1 MSEEKRFDLELTGQL
16 AEFDMSALP
25 EEEQVLASPWQHLAS
40 KLVWGVVFSTIT
52 IHFLYLDLILPAIGI
67 IWLVQALRPLR
78 RENGWLRLCYGLT
91 WVLCAVRLTGFAL
104 QGTLLPESA
113 LYAALK
119 LPVGLAVVAVWLV
132 FYFALWRGLLAI
144 ARRAGQENP
153 SAPGAA
159 MLMVWYG
166 ALMALALS
174 GVQQVGWFAFGLML
188 LLYFL
193 ILRSVWKT
201 LHFFEENGYVL
212 QPLQPHLSDRA
223 LTWLWLAVV
232 AAVITL
238 ALTFGTRYPM
248 DWQPRPAD
256 EQAGYEEIVENLRA
270 LGLPEDMVADLAGED
285 LAALAGAERVVWSG
299 NGTDRYVTDDGGK
312 ITFRTAAIRL
322 PHQGVGDRWAILHYF
337 VWEKMPQ
344 FRGTEA
350 LQLWAAY
357 RGSDGI
363 LPDEAL
369 TPRLRLLHA
378 GPSGLMTVSPQMET
392 VAGADDIFGLI
403 GPENEQIAVW
413 SMPREEGQVRGY
425 VLYGAQRTREEEM
438 IDFANCYHAMR
449 KKYPFVSAR
458 QDCARGLWS
467 DHVSFERMQNY
478 VYFLYDELN
487 QP

>member
-25 EEEQVLASPWQHLAS
+25 EEEQVLASPWQHLAN

-52 IHFLYLDLILPAIGI
+52 LHFLYLDLILPAIGI

-78 RENGWLRLCYGLT
+78 RENSWLRLCHGLT

-212 QPLQPHLSDRA
+212 QPLRPHLSDRA
-223 LTWLWLAVV
+223 LTWLWLAAVV
-232 AAVITL
+232 AVITL

-270 LGLPEDMVADLAGED
+270 LGLPEDMVADVAGED
-285 LAALAGAERVVWSG
+285 LAALADAERVLLGRSE
-299 NGTDRYVTDDGGK
+299 TFHTDDGGK
-312 ITFRTAAIRL
+312 LLCRSAAIRL
-322 PHQGVGDRWAILHYF
+322 PGEERWVTLQHF
-337 VWEKMPQ
+337 LWQEVPRH
-344 FRGTEA
+344 RGTEA
-350 LQLWAAY
+350 LQA
-357 RGSDGI
+357 I
-363 LPDEAL
+363 LLHEQYVPNGLVYFRADETL
-369 TPRLRLLHA
+369 PVRVRLLYEE
-378 GPSGLMTVSPQMET
+378 GE
-392 VAGADDIFGLI
+392 DIFTNS
-403 GPENEQIAVW
+403 PELVPMSTTSWFGDEYTARYASW
-413 SMPREEGQVRGY
+413 SLPRQGNRARGY
-425 VLYGAQRTREEEM
+425 LLYGVYRCDAVSMVTSTDYIHNQQ
-438 IDFANCYHAMR
+438 AV
-449 KKYPFVSAR
+449 YPALSAR
-458 QDCARGLWS
+458 QYAVNGFWGDDPKFRT
-467 DHVSFERMQNY
+467 MQY
-478 VYFLYDELN
+478 YLDIHYSEL
-487 QP
+487 QD

>member
-25 EEEQVLASPWQHLAS
+25 EEEQVLTSPWQHLAN
-40 KLVWGVVFSTIT
+40 KLVWGVIFSTIT
-52 IHFLYLDLILPAIGI
+52 LNFLYLDLILPAVGI

-78 RENGWLRLCYGLT
+78 RENGWLRLCGGLA
-91 WVLCAVRLTGFAL
+91 WVLCAARLISFTMK
-104 QGTLLPESA
+104 GTLLPESD
-113 LYAALK
+113 LYAALE
-119 LPVGLAVVAVWLV
+119 LPVGLAVAAVWLA
-132 FYFALWRGLLAI
+132 FYFTLWRGLLAVG
-144 ARRAGQENP
+144 RRAGQEQP
-153 SAPGAA
+153 SASGVV

-201 LHFFEENGYVL
+201 VQFLEETGYVL
-212 QPLQPHLSDRA
+212 QPLQLRISDRA
-223 LTWLWLAVV
+223 LTWLWLGIV
-232 AAVITL
+232 AAAIAL

-256 EQAGYEEIVENLRA
+256 EQTGYEEMAENLRA
-270 LGLPEDMVADLAGED
+270 LGLPEEMVVDLAAED
-285 LAALAGAERVVWSG
+285 LAALAGADKIVWSG
-299 NGTDRYVTDDGGK
+299 NGTDRFETDDGGK
-312 ITFRTAAIRL
+312 LAFRTAAIRL
-322 PHQGVGDRWAILHYF
+322 PHQGSGDRWAILHYF
-337 VWEKMPQ
+337 VWEEMPP

-357 RGSDGI
+357 RESDGV
-363 LPDEAL
+363 LPDETLA
-369 TPRLRLLHA
+369 PRLRLLYD
-378 GPSGLMTVSPQMET
+378 GPSGLMTASPRMET
-392 VAGADDIFGLI
+392 VAGANDIFGLF
-403 GPENEQIAVW
+403 GSEDEQVAAW
-413 SMPREEGQVRGY
+413 SLPRGEGQVRGY
-425 VLYGAQRTREEEM
+425 VLYGARRTGEGEM

-449 KKYPFVSAR
+449 KNYPFVSAR

-467 DHVSFERMQNY
+467 DYVSFARMQNY
-478 VYFLYDELN
+478 AWFRYGELN